1 MHSMPERGQKESN
14 RVAFAIAQA
23 VHRLRTERSWTL
35 DELAARSGIS
45 RRLIVQMEQAQANP
59 SIGTLL
65 RLADAFEVTLG
76 ELLPEQPAVT
86 VGVRRAGETLQLWDG
101 PRGGACRLLVNHGP
115 IELWSWTLKPGEVY
129 ESKPHRRGSVE
140 LLSVTAGILDL
151 DVGRETISLSAG
163 DSAWFD
169 AATAHAYRNPRRST
183 TRFIMV
189 FSTPNEPARPGPQR

>member
-1 MHSMPERGQKESN
+1 MHSEPARGQEEY
-14 RVAFAIAQA
+14 RVAVTIAQA

-35 DELAARSGIS
+35 NELAARSGIS

-65 RLADAFEVTLG
+65 RLADAFEVTLS
-76 ELLPEQPAVT
+76 ELLPEQPAAT
-86 VGVRRAGETLQLWDG
+86 VGVRPASETLQLWDG
-101 PRGGACRLLVNHGP
+101 PRGGACSLLISHGP

-129 ESKPHRRGSVE
+129 ESKPHRPGSFE
-140 LLSVTAGILDL
+140 LLSVTAGSLEL
-151 DVGRETISLSAG
+151 DVGRGTISLSAG

-169 AATAHAYRNPRRST
+169 AATAHAYRNPARST

-189 FSTPNEPARPGPQR
+189 FSTP

>member
-1 MHSMPERGQKESN
+1 
-14 RVAFAIAQA
+14 VAVTIARA

-35 DELAARSGIS
+35 NELAARSGIS

-65 RLADAFEVTLG
+65 RLADAFEVTLS
-76 ELLPEQPAVT
+76 ELLPEQPTTT
-86 VGVRRAGETLQLWDG
+86 VGVRPASETLQLWEG
-101 PRGGACRLLVNHGP
+101 PRGGTCRLLVSHGP

-129 ESKPHRRGSVE
+129 ESKPHRPGSVE
-140 LLSVTAGILDL
+140 LLSVAAGTLDL
-151 DVGRETISLSAG
+151 DVGRETFSLRAG

-169 AATAHAYRNPRRST
+169 AATAHAYRNPTRST

-189 FSTPNEPARPGPQR
+189 FSTTDEPARPAARR

>member
-1 MHSMPERGQKESN
+1 MHSAPARGQEEYN
-14 RVAFAIAQA
+14 WVAVTIAQA

-35 DELAARSGIS
+35 NELAARSGIS

-65 RLADAFEVTLG
+65 RLADAFEVTLS
-76 ELLPEQPAVT
+76 ELLPEQPTAT
-86 VGVRRAGETLQLWDG
+86 VGVRPAGETLQLWEG
-101 PRGGACRLLVNHGP
+101 PRGGACRLLISHGP

-129 ESKPHRRGSVE
+129 ESKPHRPGSVE
-140 LLSVTAGILDL
+140 LLSVAAGTLDL
-151 DVGRETISLSAG
+151 DVGRETFSLSAG

-169 AATAHAYRNPRRST
+169 AATAHAYRNPTRST

-189 FSTPNEPARPGPQR
+189 FSTP

>member
-1 MHSMPERGQKESN
+1 MHSEPARGQEEYN
-14 RVAFAIAQA
+14 RVAVTIAQA

-65 RLADAFEVTLG
+65 RLADAFEVTLS
-76 ELLPEQPAVT
+76 ELLPEQPAAT
-86 VGVRRAGETLQLWDG
+86 VGVRPAGETLQLWDG
-101 PRGGACRLLVNHGP
+101 PRGGSCILLVSHGP

-129 ESKPHRRGSVE
+129 ESKPHRPQSFE
-140 LLSVTAGILDL
+140 LLSVTAGILHLDL
-151 DVGRETISLSAG
+151 GRETISLSAG

-169 AATAHAYRNPRRST
+169 AATTHAYRNPTRST

-189 FSTPNEPARPGPQR
+189 FSTPDAPVG

>member
-1 MHSMPERGQKESN
+1 VRGQEEYN
-14 RVAFAIAQA
+14 RVAVTIAQA

-35 DELAARSGIS
+35 NELAARSGIS

-65 RLADAFEVTLG
+65 RLADAFEVTLS
-76 ELLPEQPAVT
+76 ELLPEQPAAT
-86 VGVRRAGETLQLWDG
+86 VGVRPAGETLQLWEG
-101 PRGGACRLLVNHGP
+101 PRGGACRLLVSHGP

-129 ESKPHRRGSVE
+129 ESKPHRPGSVE

-151 DVGRETISLSAG
+151 DVGRETFSLSAG

-169 AATAHAYRNPRRST
+169 AATAHAYRNQTRST

-189 FSTPNEPARPGPQR
+189 FSTPHEPARPAAQR

>member
-1 MHSMPERGQKESN
+1 MHSAPAKDREKYN
-14 RVAFAIAQA
+14 WVAVTIAQA
-23 VHRLRTERSWTL
+23 VHRLRSERSWTL
-35 DELAARSGIS
+35 NELAARSGIS

-65 RLADAFEVTLG
+65 RLADAFEVTLS
-76 ELLPEQPAVT
+76 EVLPEQPAAT
-86 VGVRRAGETLQLWDG
+86 VGVRPASETLRLWDG
-101 PRGGACRLLVNHGP
+101 PRGGTCTLLVSHGP

-129 ESKPHRRGSVE
+129 ESKPHRPGSVE
-140 LLSVTAGILDL
+140 LLSVTAGTLEF
-151 DVGRETISLSAG
+151 DVGRETIRLSAG

-189 FSTPNEPARPGPQR
+189 FSTPDEPVWPAAQR

>member
-1 MHSMPERGQKESN
+1 MHSRPTRGQEEYS
-14 RVAFAIAQA
+14 RAAVPIARA

-45 RRLIVQMEQAQANP
+45 RRLIVQMEQARANP

-65 RLADAFEVTLG
+65 RLADAFEVTLSD
-76 ELLPEQPAVT
+76 LLPEQPAAT
-86 VGVRRAGETLQLWDG
+86 VGVRPAGETLKLWDG
-101 PRGGACRLLVNHGP
+101 PRGGTCRLLVSHGP

-129 ESKPHRRGSVE
+129 ESKPHRPGSVE

-169 AATAHAYRNPRRST
+169 AATAHAYRNPTRST

-189 FSTPNEPARPGPQR
+189 FSTPDGPARPAVQR

>member
-1 MHSMPERGQKESN
+1 
-14 RVAFAIAQA
+14 VAVTIAQA

-35 DELAARSGIS
+35 NELAARSGIS

-76 ELLPEQPAVT
+76 ELLPEQPAAT
-86 VGVRRAGETLQLWDG
+86 VGVRPASETLQLWDG
-101 PRGGACRLLVNHGP
+101 PRGGECRLLVSHGP
-115 IELWSWTLKPGEVY
+115 LELWSWTLKPGEVY
-129 ESKPHRRGSVE
+129 ESKPHRPGSVE
-140 LLSVTAGILDL
+140 LLGVTAGILDL

-169 AATAHAYRNPRRST
+169 AATAHAYRNPTRST

-189 FSTPNEPARPGPQR
+189 FSTPDEPARHAAQR

>member
-1 MHSMPERGQKESN
+1 MA
-14 RVAFAIAQA
+14 VTIAQA

-35 DELAARSGIS
+35 NELAARSGIS

-65 RLADAFEVTLG
+65 RLADAFEVTLS
-76 ELLPEQPAVT
+76 EPFQSSQRRLSVYVLPAKRCNYGTDRE
-86 VGVRRAGETLQLWDG
+86 
-101 PRGGACRLLVNHGP
+101 GACRLLVSHGP

-129 ESKPHRRGSVE
+129 ESKPHRPGSVE
-140 LLSVTAGILDL
+140 LLSVTAGTLDL

-169 AATAHAYRNPRRST
+169 AATAHAYRNPKRST

-189 FSTPNEPARPGPQR
+189 FSTPDEPARPAAQR

>member
-1 MHSMPERGQKESN
+1 MHSTPARGQEEYN
-14 RVAFAIAQA
+14 RVAVPIAQA

-35 DELAARSGIS
+35 NELAARSGIS

-65 RLADAFEVTLG
+65 RLADAFEVTLS
-76 ELLPEQPAVT
+76 ELLPEQPAAT
-86 VGVRRAGETLQLWDG
+86 VGVRPASETLQLWDG
-101 PRGGACRLLVNHGP
+101 PRGGSCGLLVSHGP

-129 ESKPHRRGSVE
+129 ESKPHRPGCVE
-140 LLSVTAGILDL
+140 LLSVTAGTLDL

-169 AATAHAYRNPRRST
+169 AAIAHAYRNPTRST
-183 TRFIMV
+183 ARFIMV
-189 FSTPNEPARPGPQR
+189 FLDP

>member
-1 MHSMPERGQKESN
+1 MHSEPARGQEEYN
-14 RVAFAIAQA
+14 RVAVTIGQA

-35 DELAARSGIS
+35 NELAARSGIS

-65 RLADAFEVTLG
+65 RLADAFEVTLS
-76 ELLPEQPAVT
+76 ELLPEQPAAT
-86 VGVRRAGETLQLWDG
+86 VGVRPAGETLQLWDG
-101 PRGGACRLLVNHGP
+101 PRGGSCILLVSHGP

-129 ESKPHRRGSVE
+129 ESKPHRPQSFE
-140 LLSVTAGILDL
+140 LLSVTAGILHLDL
-151 DVGRETISLSAG
+151 GRETISLSAG

-169 AATAHAYRNPRRST
+169 AATTHAYRNPTRST

-189 FSTPNEPARPGPQR
+189 FSTPDAPVG